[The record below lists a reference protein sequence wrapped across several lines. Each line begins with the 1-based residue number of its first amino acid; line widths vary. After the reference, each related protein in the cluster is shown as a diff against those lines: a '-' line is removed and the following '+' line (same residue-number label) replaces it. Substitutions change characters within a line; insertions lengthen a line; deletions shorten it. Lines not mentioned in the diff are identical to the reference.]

1 MSLEFKKIEVNSIQE
16 MLPFY
21 AMRHNMTCDS
31 VFLESYVWK
40 DYYNVRYAI
49 WENKALL
56 WLMENE
62 GRCFSAMPLC
72 REEDLPGAF
81 AAIEE
86 YFNEELGYPL
96 VINLADEYAVKYLNL
111 PEDKYLVE
119 EQVDSRD
126 YLYNGDAM
134 RSLAGKKLHKKKNRV
149 NAFKREYEGRYEY
162 RRLCCS
168 DSHDVWVFLDRWR
181 QQKGEEVEEH
191 LDYEVKGIHDILK
204 NCSEFS
210 IHMGGVYIDGQM
222 EAFTIGSYNPV
233 EHMAVIHIEKANP
246 EINGLYQ
253 FINQQFLIE
262 EFPEAEWV
270 NREDDMG
277 LEGLRKAKMTYY
289 PADYARKYLVE
300 QLLNGSK
307 GYHWAEQ
314 IANTTAGSVLA
325 YLDAEDKD
333 ETKHLWHMCFP
344 EDSESFIEYY
354 YKEKTKDNEILVKKD
369 NGLLISMVQ
378 YNPYAVKLRGRFW
391 KLDYLVGVATEESRR
406 REGHFR
412 DVFVKML
419 HDEEAAGKPITYL
432 VPVNP
437 AVYAPMGFTFI
448 GNVVSYELTE
458 EAKQTLTR
466 TVCQDTPEDCGRAA
480 VYMEQWLGA
489 RYEMYTRRD
498 VAYVSRLI
506 KELAS
511 ENGTLEFLEQ
521 DGRLVG
527 LDAYW
532 GWEVREHRLL
542 YAEDAYTVKTG
553 EKPWNMARL
562 TNIGALLAAFGL
574 KQAEQ
579 QGEEK
584 RMLTLCIRMN
594 DPILEMNNGEF
605 VWTIGETG
613 SSLKARKPEP
623 DTCGCTENVSI
634 WLETKPEEVITAGS
648 YYFKNGKHYIIYD
661 EILEGEEGSIRNT
674 IKANADSV
682 DMIKGGDARA
692 HMIFQENRPNVSCY
706 VTPYGQMIVGVTTD
720 RIKINEGPDHLKIQI
735 DYTLELN
742 YEQTSQSHIEIDVK
756 SKATAKLN
764 LKEQ

>member
-314 IANTTAGSVLA
+314 IANTTAGSVLT

-378 YNPYAVKLRGRFW
+378 YNPYAVKLRGRLW

-448 GNVVSYELTE
+448 GNVASYELTE
-458 EAKQTLTR
+458 KAKQTLTR

-480 VYMEQWLGA
+480 VYMGQWLGA

-498 VAYVSRLI
+498 AAYVSRLI

-579 QGEEK
+579 RGEEK
-584 RMLTLCIRMN
+584 RMLTLGIRMN

-634 WLETKPEEVITAGS
+634 WLETKPEELVSWLFGCRKAEEIWGGQLENKGLAEILAQVDTV
-648 YYFKNGKHYIIYD
+648 NGVYLD
-661 EILEGEEGSIRNT
+661 EI
-674 IKANADSV
+674 V
-682 DMIKGGDARA
+682 
-692 HMIFQENRPNVSCY
+692 
-706 VTPYGQMIVGVTTD
+706 
-720 RIKINEGPDHLKIQI
+720 
-735 DYTLELN
+735 
-742 YEQTSQSHIEIDVK
+742 
-756 SKATAKLN
+756 
-764 LKEQ
+764 

>member
-149 NAFKREYEGRYEY
+149 NAFKREYEGRYGY

-314 IANTTAGSVLA
+314 IANTTAGSVLT

-378 YNPYAVKLRGRFW
+378 YNPYAVKLRGRLW

-448 GNVVSYELTE
+448 GNVASYELTE
-458 EAKQTLTR
+458 EAKKTLTR

-498 VAYVSRLI
+498 AAYVSRLI

-553 EKPWNMARL
+553 EKLWNMARL

-584 RMLTLCIRMN
+584 RMLTLGIRMN

-634 WLETKPEEVITAGS
+634 WLETKPEELVSWLFGCRKAEEIWGGQLENKGLAEILAQVDTV
-648 YYFKNGKHYIIYD
+648 NGVYLD
-661 EILEGEEGSIRNT
+661 EI
-674 IKANADSV
+674 V
-682 DMIKGGDARA
+682 
-692 HMIFQENRPNVSCY
+692 
-706 VTPYGQMIVGVTTD
+706 
-720 RIKINEGPDHLKIQI
+720 
-735 DYTLELN
+735 
-742 YEQTSQSHIEIDVK
+742 
-756 SKATAKLN
+756 
-764 LKEQ
+764 

>member
-1 MSLEFKKIEVNSIQE
+1 MSLEFKKIEVNSIQK

-314 IANTTAGSVLA
+314 IANTTAGSVLT

-378 YNPYAVKLRGRFW
+378 YNPYAVKLRGRLW

-448 GNVVSYELTE
+448 GNVASYELTE
-458 EAKQTLTR
+458 EAKKTLTR

-498 VAYVSRLI
+498 AAYVSRLI

-579 QGEEK
+579 QGGEK
-584 RMLTLCIRMN
+584 RMLTLGIRMN

-634 WLETKPEEVITAGS
+634 WLETKPEELVSWLFGCRKAEEIWGGQFENKELAEILAQVDTV
-648 YYFKNGKHYIIYD
+648 NGVYLD
-661 EILEGEEGSIRNT
+661 EI
-674 IKANADSV
+674 V
-682 DMIKGGDARA
+682 
-692 HMIFQENRPNVSCY
+692 
-706 VTPYGQMIVGVTTD
+706 
-720 RIKINEGPDHLKIQI
+720 
-735 DYTLELN
+735 
-742 YEQTSQSHIEIDVK
+742 
-756 SKATAKLN
+756 
-764 LKEQ
+764 

>member
-1 MSLEFKKIEVNSIQE
+1 MKLEFKKIDVNSIQE

-81 AAIEE
+81 AAIEQ

-126 YLYNGDAM
+126 YLYNGDSM

-233 EHMAVIHIEKANP
+233 ENMAVIHIEKANP

-253 FINQQFLIE
+253 FINQQFLLE
-262 EFPEAEWV
+262 EFPEVEWV

-314 IANTTAGSVLA
+314 IANTTAGSVLT
-325 YLDAEDKD
+325 YLDQEDKS

-378 YNPYAVKLRGRFW
+378 YNPYAVKLRGRLW

-437 AVYAPMGFTFI
+437 DVYAPMGFTFI
-448 GNVVSYELTE
+448 GKVAAYELTE

-466 TVCQDTPEDCGRAA
+466 TVCQDTPEDCERAA
-480 VYMEQWLGA
+480 AYMEQWLGA

-498 VAYVSRLI
+498 AAYVSRLI

-521 DGRLVG
+521 DGELAG

-574 KQAEQ
+574 KKAEQ
-579 QGEEK
+579 GAENGT
-584 RMLTLCIRMN
+584 LTLGIRMN

-613 SSLKARKPEP
+613 SSLKVRKPEP
-623 DTCGCTENVSI
+623 DTCSCTENVSV
-634 WLETKPEEVITAGS
+634 WLETKPEELVSWLFGYQKAEELWGGQLENKELAEILAQVDTV
-648 YYFKNGKHYIIYD
+648 NGVYLD
-661 EILEGEEGSIRNT
+661 EI
-674 IKANADSV
+674 V
-682 DMIKGGDARA
+682 
-692 HMIFQENRPNVSCY
+692 
-706 VTPYGQMIVGVTTD
+706 
-720 RIKINEGPDHLKIQI
+720 
-735 DYTLELN
+735 
-742 YEQTSQSHIEIDVK
+742 
-756 SKATAKLN
+756 
-764 LKEQ
+764 

>member
-62 GRCFSAMPLC
+62 GHCFSAMPLC

-314 IANTTAGSVLA
+314 IANTTAGSVLT

-378 YNPYAVKLRGRFW
+378 YNPYAVKLRGRLW

-448 GNVVSYELTE
+448 GNVAFYELTE
-458 EAKQTLTR
+458 EAKKTLTR

-489 RYEMYTRRD
+489 QYEMYTRRD
-498 VAYVSRLI
+498 AAYVSRLI

-584 RMLTLCIRMN
+584 RMLTLGIRMN

-634 WLETKPEEVITAGS
+634 WLETKPEELVSWLFGCRKAEEIWGGQLENKGLAEILAQVDTV
-648 YYFKNGKHYIIYD
+648 NGVYLD
-661 EILEGEEGSIRNT
+661 EI
-674 IKANADSV
+674 V
-682 DMIKGGDARA
+682 
-692 HMIFQENRPNVSCY
+692 
-706 VTPYGQMIVGVTTD
+706 
-720 RIKINEGPDHLKIQI
+720 
-735 DYTLELN
+735 
-742 YEQTSQSHIEIDVK
+742 
-756 SKATAKLN
+756 
-764 LKEQ
+764 

>member
-233 EHMAVIHIEKANP
+233 ENMAVIHIEKANP

-314 IANTTAGSVLA
+314 IANTTAGSVLT

-378 YNPYAVKLRGRFW
+378 YNPYAVKLRGRLW

-412 DVFVKML
+412 DAFVKML

-448 GNVVSYELTE
+448 GNVASYELTE

-498 VAYVSRLI
+498 AAYVSRLI

-521 DGRLVG
+521 DGRLIG

-562 TNIGALLAAFGL
+562 TNIGALLAAFVL

-579 QGEEK
+579 QEEEK
-584 RMLTLCIRMN
+584 RMLTLGIRMN

-605 VWTIGETG
+605 VWTIGATG

-623 DTCGCTENVSI
+623 YTCGCTENVSI
-634 WLETKPEEVITAGS
+634 WLETKPEELVSWLFGCQKAEEIWGGQLENKGLAEILAQVDTV
-648 YYFKNGKHYIIYD
+648 NGVYLD
-661 EILEGEEGSIRNT
+661 EI
-674 IKANADSV
+674 V
-682 DMIKGGDARA
+682 
-692 HMIFQENRPNVSCY
+692 
-706 VTPYGQMIVGVTTD
+706 
-720 RIKINEGPDHLKIQI
+720 
-735 DYTLELN
+735 
-742 YEQTSQSHIEIDVK
+742 
-756 SKATAKLN
+756 
-764 LKEQ
+764 

>member
-62 GRCFSAMPLC
+62 GHCFSAMPLC

-168 DSHDVWVFLDRWR
+168 DSYDVWVFLDRWR

-314 IANTTAGSVLA
+314 IANTTAGSVLT

-378 YNPYAVKLRGRFW
+378 YNPYAVKLRGRLW

-448 GNVVSYELTE
+448 GNVAFYELTE

-498 VAYVSRLI
+498 AAYMSRFI

-579 QGEEK
+579 QGGEK
-584 RMLTLCIRMN
+584 RMLTLGIRMN

-634 WLETKPEEVITAGS
+634 WLETKPEELVSWLFGCRKAEEIWGGQFENKELAEILAQVDTV
-648 YYFKNGKHYIIYD
+648 NGVYLD
-661 EILEGEEGSIRNT
+661 EI
-674 IKANADSV
+674 V
-682 DMIKGGDARA
+682 
-692 HMIFQENRPNVSCY
+692 
-706 VTPYGQMIVGVTTD
+706 
-720 RIKINEGPDHLKIQI
+720 
-735 DYTLELN
+735 
-742 YEQTSQSHIEIDVK
+742 
-756 SKATAKLN
+756 
-764 LKEQ
+764 

>member
-314 IANTTAGSVLA
+314 IANTTAGSVLT

-378 YNPYAVKLRGRFW
+378 YNPYAVKLRGRLW

-448 GNVVSYELTE
+448 GNVASYELTE
-458 EAKQTLTR
+458 EAKKTLTR

-498 VAYVSRLI
+498 AAYVSRLI

-584 RMLTLCIRMN
+584 RILTLGIRMN

-623 DTCGCTENVSI
+623 NTCGCTENVSI
-634 WLETKPEEVITAGS
+634 WLETKPEELVSWLFGCRKAEEIWGGQLENKGLAEILAQVDTV
-648 YYFKNGKHYIIYD
+648 NGVYLD
-661 EILEGEEGSIRNT
+661 EI
-674 IKANADSV
+674 V
-682 DMIKGGDARA
+682 
-692 HMIFQENRPNVSCY
+692 
-706 VTPYGQMIVGVTTD
+706 
-720 RIKINEGPDHLKIQI
+720 
-735 DYTLELN
+735 
-742 YEQTSQSHIEIDVK
+742 
-756 SKATAKLN
+756 
-764 LKEQ
+764 

>member
-1 MSLEFKKIEVNSIQE
+1 MSLELKKIEVNSIQE

-21 AMRHNMTCDS
+21 ARRHNMTCDS

-314 IANTTAGSVLA
+314 IANTTAGSVLT

-378 YNPYAVKLRGRFW
+378 YNPYAVKLRGRLW

-448 GNVVSYELTE
+448 GNVASYELTE
-458 EAKQTLTR
+458 EAKKTLTR

-498 VAYVSRLI
+498 AAYVSRLI

-584 RMLTLCIRMN
+584 RMLTLGIRMN

-634 WLETKPEEVITAGS
+634 WLETKPEELVSWLFGCRKAEEIWGGQLENKGLAEILAQVDTV
-648 YYFKNGKHYIIYD
+648 NGVYLD
-661 EILEGEEGSIRNT
+661 EI
-674 IKANADSV
+674 V
-682 DMIKGGDARA
+682 
-692 HMIFQENRPNVSCY
+692 
-706 VTPYGQMIVGVTTD
+706 
-720 RIKINEGPDHLKIQI
+720 
-735 DYTLELN
+735 
-742 YEQTSQSHIEIDVK
+742 
-756 SKATAKLN
+756 
-764 LKEQ
+764 

>member
-314 IANTTAGSVLA
+314 IANTTAGSVLT

-378 YNPYAVKLRGRFW
+378 YNPYAVKLRGRLW

-448 GNVVSYELTE
+448 GNVASYELTE
-458 EAKQTLTR
+458 EAKKTLTR

-498 VAYVSRLI
+498 AAYVSRLI

-579 QGEEK
+579 QGGEK
-584 RMLTLCIRMN
+584 RMLTLGIRMN

-634 WLETKPEEVITAGS
+634 WLETKPEELVSWLFGCRKAEEIWGGQLENKGLAEILAQVDTV
-648 YYFKNGKHYIIYD
+648 NGVYLD
-661 EILEGEEGSIRNT
+661 EI
-674 IKANADSV
+674 V
-682 DMIKGGDARA
+682 
-692 HMIFQENRPNVSCY
+692 
-706 VTPYGQMIVGVTTD
+706 
-720 RIKINEGPDHLKIQI
+720 
-735 DYTLELN
+735 
-742 YEQTSQSHIEIDVK
+742 
-756 SKATAKLN
+756 
-764 LKEQ
+764 

>member
-314 IANTTAGSVLA
+314 IANTTAGSVLT

-378 YNPYAVKLRGRFW
+378 YNPYAVKLRGRLW
-391 KLDYLVGVATEESRR
+391 KLDYLVGVATEESRH

-448 GNVVSYELTE
+448 GNVASYELTE
-458 EAKQTLTR
+458 EAKKTLTR

-498 VAYVSRLI
+498 AAYVSRLI

-584 RMLTLCIRMN
+584 RMLTLGIRMN

-634 WLETKPEEVITAGS
+634 WLETKPEELVSWLFGCRKAEEIWGGQLENKGLAEILAQVDTV
-648 YYFKNGKHYIIYD
+648 NGVYLD
-661 EILEGEEGSIRNT
+661 EI
-674 IKANADSV
+674 V
-682 DMIKGGDARA
+682 
-692 HMIFQENRPNVSCY
+692 
-706 VTPYGQMIVGVTTD
+706 
-720 RIKINEGPDHLKIQI
+720 
-735 DYTLELN
+735 
-742 YEQTSQSHIEIDVK
+742 
-756 SKATAKLN
+756 
-764 LKEQ
+764 

>member
-314 IANTTAGSVLA
+314 IANTTAGSVLT

-333 ETKHLWHMCFP
+333 ETKHLWDMCFP

-378 YNPYAVKLRGRFW
+378 YNPYAVKLRGRLW

-448 GNVVSYELTE
+448 GNVASYELTE
-458 EAKQTLTR
+458 KAKQTLTR
-466 TVCQDTPEDCGRAA
+466 TVCQDTPGDCGRAA

-498 VAYVSRLI
+498 AAYVSRLI

-562 TNIGALLAAFGL
+562 TNIGALLTAFGL

-584 RMLTLCIRMN
+584 RMLTLGIRMN

-634 WLETKPEEVITAGS
+634 WLETKPEELVSWLFGCRKAEEIWGVQLENKGLAEILAKVNTV
-648 YYFKNGKHYIIYD
+648 NGVYLD
-661 EILEGEEGSIRNT
+661 EI
-674 IKANADSV
+674 V
-682 DMIKGGDARA
+682 
-692 HMIFQENRPNVSCY
+692 
-706 VTPYGQMIVGVTTD
+706 
-720 RIKINEGPDHLKIQI
+720 
-735 DYTLELN
+735 
-742 YEQTSQSHIEIDVK
+742 
-756 SKATAKLN
+756 
-764 LKEQ
+764 

>member
-1 MSLEFKKIEVNSIQE
+1 MSLEFKKIEVNSILE

-314 IANTTAGSVLA
+314 IANTTAGSVLT

-378 YNPYAVKLRGRFW
+378 YNPYAVKLRGRLW

-448 GNVVSYELTE
+448 GNVASYELTE
-458 EAKQTLTR
+458 EAKKTLTR

-498 VAYVSRLI
+498 AAYVSRLI

-584 RMLTLCIRMN
+584 RILTLGIRMN

-634 WLETKPEEVITAGS
+634 WLETKPEELVSWLFGCRKAEEIWGGQLENKGLAEILAQVDTV
-648 YYFKNGKHYIIYD
+648 NGVYLD
-661 EILEGEEGSIRNT
+661 EI
-674 IKANADSV
+674 V
-682 DMIKGGDARA
+682 
-692 HMIFQENRPNVSCY
+692 
-706 VTPYGQMIVGVTTD
+706 
-720 RIKINEGPDHLKIQI
+720 
-735 DYTLELN
+735 
-742 YEQTSQSHIEIDVK
+742 
-756 SKATAKLN
+756 
-764 LKEQ
+764 

>member
-233 EHMAVIHIEKANP
+233 ENMAVIHIEKANP

-262 EFPEAEWV
+262 EFPEVEWV

-314 IANTTAGSVLA
+314 IANTTAGSVLT

-378 YNPYAVKLRGRFW
+378 YNPYAVKLRGRLW

-412 DVFVKML
+412 DAFVKML

-448 GNVVSYELTE
+448 GNVASYELTE

-498 VAYVSRLI
+498 AAYVSRLI

-562 TNIGALLAAFGL
+562 TNIGALLATFGL

-584 RMLTLCIRMN
+584 RMLTLGIRMN

-623 DTCGCTENVSI
+623 DTCGCTEHVSI
-634 WLETKPEEVITAGS
+634 WLETKPEELVSWLFGCQKAEEIWGGQLENKGLAEILAQVDTV
-648 YYFKNGKHYIIYD
+648 NGVYLD
-661 EILEGEEGSIRNT
+661 EI
-674 IKANADSV
+674 V
-682 DMIKGGDARA
+682 
-692 HMIFQENRPNVSCY
+692 
-706 VTPYGQMIVGVTTD
+706 
-720 RIKINEGPDHLKIQI
+720 
-735 DYTLELN
+735 
-742 YEQTSQSHIEIDVK
+742 
-756 SKATAKLN
+756 
-764 LKEQ
+764 

>member
-62 GRCFSAMPLC
+62 GHCFSAMPLC

-210 IHMGGVYIDGQM
+210 IHMAGVYIDGQM

-314 IANTTAGSVLA
+314 IANTTAGSVLT

-378 YNPYAVKLRGRFW
+378 YNPYAVKLRGRLW

-448 GNVVSYELTE
+448 GNVASYELTE
-458 EAKQTLTR
+458 EAKKTLTR

-498 VAYVSRLI
+498 AAYVSRLI

-584 RMLTLCIRMN
+584 RMLTLGIRMN

-634 WLETKPEEVITAGS
+634 WLETKPEELVSWLFGCRKAEEIWGGQLENKGLAEILAQVDTV
-648 YYFKNGKHYIIYD
+648 NGVYLD
-661 EILEGEEGSIRNT
+661 EI
-674 IKANADSV
+674 V
-682 DMIKGGDARA
+682 
-692 HMIFQENRPNVSCY
+692 
-706 VTPYGQMIVGVTTD
+706 
-720 RIKINEGPDHLKIQI
+720 
-735 DYTLELN
+735 
-742 YEQTSQSHIEIDVK
+742 
-756 SKATAKLN
+756 
-764 LKEQ
+764 

>member
-1 MSLEFKKIEVNSIQE
+1 MSLEFKKIEVNSIQK

-314 IANTTAGSVLA
+314 IANTTAGSVLT

-378 YNPYAVKLRGRFW
+378 YNPYAVKLRGRLW

-448 GNVVSYELTE
+448 GNVASYELTE
-458 EAKQTLTR
+458 EAKKTLTR

-498 VAYVSRLI
+498 AAYVSRLI

-584 RMLTLCIRMN
+584 RMLTLGIRMN
-594 DPILEMNNGEF
+594 DSILEMNNGEF

-634 WLETKPEEVITAGS
+634 WLETKPEELVSWLFGCRKAEEIWGGQLENKGLAEILAQVDTV
-648 YYFKNGKHYIIYD
+648 NGVYLD
-661 EILEGEEGSIRNT
+661 EI
-674 IKANADSV
+674 V
-682 DMIKGGDARA
+682 
-692 HMIFQENRPNVSCY
+692 
-706 VTPYGQMIVGVTTD
+706 
-720 RIKINEGPDHLKIQI
+720 
-735 DYTLELN
+735 
-742 YEQTSQSHIEIDVK
+742 
-756 SKATAKLN
+756 
-764 LKEQ
+764 

>member
-314 IANTTAGSVLA
+314 IANTTAGSVLT

-378 YNPYAVKLRGRFW
+378 YNPYAVKLRGRLW
-391 KLDYLVGVATEESRR
+391 KLDYLVGVTTEESRR

-448 GNVVSYELTE
+448 GNVASYELTE
-458 EAKQTLTR
+458 EAKKTLTR

-498 VAYVSRLI
+498 AAYVSRLI

-584 RMLTLCIRMN
+584 RMLTLGIRMN

-634 WLETKPEEVITAGS
+634 WLETKPEELVSWLFGCRKAEEIWGGQLENKGLAEILAQVDTV
-648 YYFKNGKHYIIYD
+648 NGVYLD
-661 EILEGEEGSIRNT
+661 EI
-674 IKANADSV
+674 V
-682 DMIKGGDARA
+682 
-692 HMIFQENRPNVSCY
+692 
-706 VTPYGQMIVGVTTD
+706 
-720 RIKINEGPDHLKIQI
+720 
-735 DYTLELN
+735 
-742 YEQTSQSHIEIDVK
+742 
-756 SKATAKLN
+756 
-764 LKEQ
+764 

>member
-62 GRCFSAMPLC
+62 GHCFSAMPLC

-314 IANTTAGSVLA
+314 IANTTAGSVLT

-378 YNPYAVKLRGRFW
+378 YNPYAVKLRGRLW

-448 GNVVSYELTE
+448 GNVASYELTE
-458 EAKQTLTR
+458 KAKQTLTR

-498 VAYVSRLI
+498 AAYVSRLI

-584 RMLTLCIRMN
+584 RMLTLGIRMN

-634 WLETKPEEVITAGS
+634 WLETKPEELVSWLFGCRKAEEIWGGQLENKGLSEILAQVDTV
-648 YYFKNGKHYIIYD
+648 NGVYLD
-661 EILEGEEGSIRNT
+661 EI
-674 IKANADSV
+674 V
-682 DMIKGGDARA
+682 
-692 HMIFQENRPNVSCY
+692 
-706 VTPYGQMIVGVTTD
+706 
-720 RIKINEGPDHLKIQI
+720 
-735 DYTLELN
+735 
-742 YEQTSQSHIEIDVK
+742 
-756 SKATAKLN
+756 
-764 LKEQ
+764 

>member
-62 GRCFSAMPLC
+62 GHCFSAMPLC

-314 IANTTAGSVLA
+314 IANTTAGSVLT

-378 YNPYAVKLRGRFW
+378 YNPYAVKLRGRLW

-448 GNVVSYELTE
+448 GNVASYELTE

-498 VAYVSRLI
+498 AAYVSRLI

-584 RMLTLCIRMN
+584 RILTLGIRMN

-634 WLETKPEEVITAGS
+634 WLETKPEELVSWLFGCRKAEEIWGGQLENKGLAEILAQVDTV
-648 YYFKNGKHYIIYD
+648 NGVYLD
-661 EILEGEEGSIRNT
+661 EI
-674 IKANADSV
+674 V
-682 DMIKGGDARA
+682 
-692 HMIFQENRPNVSCY
+692 
-706 VTPYGQMIVGVTTD
+706 
-720 RIKINEGPDHLKIQI
+720 
-735 DYTLELN
+735 
-742 YEQTSQSHIEIDVK
+742 
-756 SKATAKLN
+756 
-764 LKEQ
+764 

>member
-1 MSLEFKKIEVNSIQE
+1 MSLEFKKIEVNSIQK

-314 IANTTAGSVLA
+314 IANTTAGSVLT

-378 YNPYAVKLRGRFW
+378 YNPYAVKLRGRLW

-448 GNVVSYELTE
+448 GNVAFYELTE

-498 VAYVSRLI
+498 AAYVSRLI

-553 EKPWNMARL
+553 EKLWNMARL

-579 QGEEK
+579 QGGEK
-584 RMLTLCIRMN
+584 RMLTLGIRMN

-634 WLETKPEEVITAGS
+634 WLEAKPEELVSWLFGCRKAEEIWGGQLENKGLAEILAQVDTV
-648 YYFKNGKHYIIYD
+648 NGVYLD
-661 EILEGEEGSIRNT
+661 EI
-674 IKANADSV
+674 V
-682 DMIKGGDARA
+682 
-692 HMIFQENRPNVSCY
+692 
-706 VTPYGQMIVGVTTD
+706 
-720 RIKINEGPDHLKIQI
+720 
-735 DYTLELN
+735 
-742 YEQTSQSHIEIDVK
+742 
-756 SKATAKLN
+756 
-764 LKEQ
+764 

>member
-262 EFPEAEWV
+262 EFSEAEWV

-314 IANTTAGSVLA
+314 IANTTAGSVLT

-378 YNPYAVKLRGRFW
+378 YNPYVVKLRGRLW

-406 REGHFR
+406 REGHFW

-448 GNVVSYELTE
+448 GNVASYELTE
-458 EAKQTLTR
+458 KAKQTLTR

-498 VAYVSRLI
+498 AAYVSRLI

-584 RMLTLCIRMN
+584 RMLTLGIRMN

-605 VWTIGETG
+605 VWTIGENG
-613 SSLKARKPEP
+613 SSLKVRKPEP
-623 DTCGCTENVSI
+623 DTCGCTENVSV
-634 WLETKPEEVITAGS
+634 WLETKPEELVSWLFGCQKAEEIWGGQFENKELAEILAQVDTV
-648 YYFKNGKHYIIYD
+648 NGVYLD
-661 EILEGEEGSIRNT
+661 EI
-674 IKANADSV
+674 V
-682 DMIKGGDARA
+682 
-692 HMIFQENRPNVSCY
+692 
-706 VTPYGQMIVGVTTD
+706 
-720 RIKINEGPDHLKIQI
+720 
-735 DYTLELN
+735 
-742 YEQTSQSHIEIDVK
+742 
-756 SKATAKLN
+756 
-764 LKEQ
+764 

>member
-314 IANTTAGSVLA
+314 IANTTAGSVLT

-378 YNPYAVKLRGRFW
+378 YNPYAVKLRGRLW

-437 AVYAPMGFTFI
+437 AVYAPMGFAFI
-448 GNVVSYELTE
+448 GNVASYELTE
-458 EAKQTLTR
+458 KAKQTLTR

-498 VAYVSRLI
+498 AAYVSRLI

-584 RMLTLCIRMN
+584 RMLTLGIRMN

-634 WLETKPEEVITAGS
+634 WLETKPEELVSWLFGCRKAEEIWGGQLENKGLAEILAQVDTV
-648 YYFKNGKHYIIYD
+648 NGVYLD
-661 EILEGEEGSIRNT
+661 EI
-674 IKANADSV
+674 V
-682 DMIKGGDARA
+682 
-692 HMIFQENRPNVSCY
+692 
-706 VTPYGQMIVGVTTD
+706 
-720 RIKINEGPDHLKIQI
+720 
-735 DYTLELN
+735 
-742 YEQTSQSHIEIDVK
+742 
-756 SKATAKLN
+756 
-764 LKEQ
+764 

>member
-62 GRCFSAMPLC
+62 GHCFSAMPLC

-314 IANTTAGSVLA
+314 IANTTAGSVLT

-378 YNPYAVKLRGRFW
+378 YNPYAVKLRGRLW

-448 GNVVSYELTE
+448 GNVAFYELTE

-498 VAYVSRLI
+498 AAYMSRFI

-562 TNIGALLAAFGL
+562 TNIGVLLAAFGL

-579 QGEEK
+579 QGGEK
-584 RMLTLCIRMN
+584 RMLTLGIRMN

-634 WLETKPEEVITAGS
+634 WLETKPEELVSWLFGCRKAEEIWGGQFENKELAEILAQVDTV
-648 YYFKNGKHYIIYD
+648 NGVYLD
-661 EILEGEEGSIRNT
+661 EI
-674 IKANADSV
+674 V
-682 DMIKGGDARA
+682 
-692 HMIFQENRPNVSCY
+692 
-706 VTPYGQMIVGVTTD
+706 
-720 RIKINEGPDHLKIQI
+720 
-735 DYTLELN
+735 
-742 YEQTSQSHIEIDVK
+742 
-756 SKATAKLN
+756 
-764 LKEQ
+764 

>member
-314 IANTTAGSVLA
+314 IANTTAGSVLT

-378 YNPYAVKLRGRFW
+378 YNPYVVKLRGRLW

-448 GNVVSYELTE
+448 GNVASYELTE
-458 EAKQTLTR
+458 EAKKTLTR

-498 VAYVSRLI
+498 AAYVSRLI

-532 GWEVREHRLL
+532 GWKVREHRLL

-584 RMLTLCIRMN
+584 RMLTLGIRMN

-634 WLETKPEEVITAGS
+634 WLETKPEELVSWLFGCRKAEEIWGGQLENKGLAEILAQVDTV
-648 YYFKNGKHYIIYD
+648 NGVYLD
-661 EILEGEEGSIRNT
+661 EI
-674 IKANADSV
+674 V
-682 DMIKGGDARA
+682 
-692 HMIFQENRPNVSCY
+692 
-706 VTPYGQMIVGVTTD
+706 
-720 RIKINEGPDHLKIQI
+720 
-735 DYTLELN
+735 
-742 YEQTSQSHIEIDVK
+742 
-756 SKATAKLN
+756 
-764 LKEQ
+764 

>member
-1 MSLEFKKIEVNSIQE
+1 

-314 IANTTAGSVLA
+314 IANTTAGSVLT

-378 YNPYAVKLRGRFW
+378 YNPYAVKLRGRLW

-448 GNVVSYELTE
+448 GNVASYELTE
-458 EAKQTLTR
+458 EAKKTLTR

-498 VAYVSRLI
+498 AAYVSRLI

-584 RMLTLCIRMN
+584 RMLTLGIRMN

-634 WLETKPEEVITAGS
+634 WLETKPEELVSWLFGCRKAEEIWGGQLENKGLAEILAQVDTV
-648 YYFKNGKHYIIYD
+648 NGVYLD
-661 EILEGEEGSIRNT
+661 EI
-674 IKANADSV
+674 V
-682 DMIKGGDARA
+682 
-692 HMIFQENRPNVSCY
+692 
-706 VTPYGQMIVGVTTD
+706 
-720 RIKINEGPDHLKIQI
+720 
-735 DYTLELN
+735 
-742 YEQTSQSHIEIDVK
+742 
-756 SKATAKLN
+756 
-764 LKEQ
+764 

>member
-314 IANTTAGSVLA
+314 IANTTAGSVLT

-378 YNPYAVKLRGRFW
+378 YNPYAVKLRGRLW

-448 GNVVSYELTE
+448 GNVASYELTE
-458 EAKQTLTR
+458 KAKQTLTR

-498 VAYVSRLI
+498 AAYVSRLI

-562 TNIGALLAAFGL
+562 TNIGALLTAFGL

-584 RMLTLCIRMN
+584 RMLTLGIRMN
-594 DPILEMNNGEF
+594 DSILEMNNGEF

-634 WLETKPEEVITAGS
+634 WLETKPEELVSWLFGCRKAEEIWGVQLENKGLAEILAQVDTV
-648 YYFKNGKHYIIYD
+648 NGVYLD
-661 EILEGEEGSIRNT
+661 EI
-674 IKANADSV
+674 V
-682 DMIKGGDARA
+682 
-692 HMIFQENRPNVSCY
+692 
-706 VTPYGQMIVGVTTD
+706 
-720 RIKINEGPDHLKIQI
+720 
-735 DYTLELN
+735 
-742 YEQTSQSHIEIDVK
+742 
-756 SKATAKLN
+756 
-764 LKEQ
+764 

>member
-56 WLMENE
+56 GLMENE

-314 IANTTAGSVLA
+314 IANTTAGSVLT

-378 YNPYAVKLRGRFW
+378 YNPYAVKLRGRLW

-448 GNVVSYELTE
+448 GNVASYELTE
-458 EAKQTLTR
+458 EAKKTLTR

-498 VAYVSRLI
+498 AAYVSRLI

-584 RMLTLCIRMN
+584 RMLTLGIRMN

-634 WLETKPEEVITAGS
+634 WLETKPEELVSWLFGCRKAEEIWGGQLENKGLAEILAQVDTV
-648 YYFKNGKHYIIYD
+648 NGVYLD
-661 EILEGEEGSIRNT
+661 EI
-674 IKANADSV
+674 V
-682 DMIKGGDARA
+682 
-692 HMIFQENRPNVSCY
+692 
-706 VTPYGQMIVGVTTD
+706 
-720 RIKINEGPDHLKIQI
+720 
-735 DYTLELN
+735 
-742 YEQTSQSHIEIDVK
+742 
-756 SKATAKLN
+756 
-764 LKEQ
+764 

>member
-1 MSLEFKKIEVNSIQE
+1 
-16 MLPFY
+16 
-21 AMRHNMTCDS
+21 
-31 VFLESYVWK
+31 
-40 DYYNVRYAI
+40 
-49 WENKALL
+49 
-56 WLMENE
+56 
-62 GRCFSAMPLC
+62 
-72 REEDLPGAF
+72 
-81 AAIEE
+81 
-86 YFNEELGYPL
+86 
-96 VINLADEYAVKYLNL
+96 
-111 PEDKYLVE
+111 
-119 EQVDSRD
+119 
-126 YLYNGDAM
+126 
-134 RSLAGKKLHKKKNRV
+134 
-149 NAFKREYEGRYEY
+149 
-162 RRLCCS
+162 
-168 DSHDVWVFLDRWR
+168 
-181 QQKGEEVEEH
+181 
-191 LDYEVKGIHDILK
+191 
-204 NCSEFS
+204 
-210 IHMGGVYIDGQM
+210 MGGVYIDGQL

-314 IANTTAGSVLA
+314 IANTTAGSVLT

-344 EDSESFIEYY
+344 EDSERFIEYY

-378 YNPYAVKLRGRFW
+378 YNPYAVKLRGRLW

-448 GNVVSYELTE
+448 GNVAFYELTE
-458 EAKQTLTR
+458 KAKQTLTR

-480 VYMEQWLGA
+480 VYMEQWLGV

-498 VAYVSRLI
+498 AAYVSRLI

-584 RMLTLCIRMN
+584 RMLTLGIRMN

-634 WLETKPEEVITAGS
+634 WLETKPEELVSWLFGCRKAEEIWGGQLENKGLAEILAQVDTV
-648 YYFKNGKHYIIYD
+648 NGVYLD
-661 EILEGEEGSIRNT
+661 EI
-674 IKANADSV
+674 V
-682 DMIKGGDARA
+682 
-692 HMIFQENRPNVSCY
+692 
-706 VTPYGQMIVGVTTD
+706 
-720 RIKINEGPDHLKIQI
+720 
-735 DYTLELN
+735 
-742 YEQTSQSHIEIDVK
+742 
-756 SKATAKLN
+756 
-764 LKEQ
+764 

>member
-314 IANTTAGSVLA
+314 IANTTAGSVLT

-378 YNPYAVKLRGRFW
+378 YNPYAVKLRGRLW

-448 GNVVSYELTE
+448 GNVASYELTE
-458 EAKQTLTR
+458 EAKKTLTR

-480 VYMEQWLGA
+480 VYMGQWLGA

-498 VAYVSRLI
+498 AAYVSRLI

-579 QGEEK
+579 RGEEK
-584 RMLTLCIRMN
+584 RMLTLGIRMN

-634 WLETKPEEVITAGS
+634 WLETKPEELVSWLFGCRKAEEIWGGQLENKGLAEILAQVDTV
-648 YYFKNGKHYIIYD
+648 NGVYLD
-661 EILEGEEGSIRNT
+661 EI
-674 IKANADSV
+674 V
-682 DMIKGGDARA
+682 
-692 HMIFQENRPNVSCY
+692 
-706 VTPYGQMIVGVTTD
+706 
-720 RIKINEGPDHLKIQI
+720 
-735 DYTLELN
+735 
-742 YEQTSQSHIEIDVK
+742 
-756 SKATAKLN
+756 
-764 LKEQ
+764 

>member
-1 MSLEFKKIEVNSIQE
+1 MSLEFKKIEVNSIQK

-314 IANTTAGSVLA
+314 IANTTAGSVLT

-378 YNPYAVKLRGRFW
+378 YNPYAVKLRGRLW

-448 GNVVSYELTE
+448 GNVASYELTE
-458 EAKQTLTR
+458 KAKQTLTR

-498 VAYVSRLI
+498 AAYVSRLI

-579 QGEEK
+579 RGEEK
-584 RMLTLCIRMN
+584 RMLTLGIRMN

-623 DTCGCTENVSI
+623 NTCGCTENVSI
-634 WLETKPEEVITAGS
+634 WLETKPEELVSWLFGCRKAEEIWGGQLENKGLAEILAQVDTV
-648 YYFKNGKHYIIYD
+648 NGVYLD
-661 EILEGEEGSIRNT
+661 EI
-674 IKANADSV
+674 V
-682 DMIKGGDARA
+682 
-692 HMIFQENRPNVSCY
+692 
-706 VTPYGQMIVGVTTD
+706 
-720 RIKINEGPDHLKIQI
+720 
-735 DYTLELN
+735 
-742 YEQTSQSHIEIDVK
+742 
-756 SKATAKLN
+756 
-764 LKEQ
+764 

>member
-314 IANTTAGSVLA
+314 IANTTAGSVLT

-378 YNPYAVKLRGRFW
+378 YNPYAVKLRGRLW

-448 GNVVSYELTE
+448 GNVASYELTE

-498 VAYVSRLI
+498 AAYVSRLI

-584 RMLTLCIRMN
+584 RMLTLGIRMN

-605 VWTIGETG
+605 VWTIGENG
-613 SSLKARKPEP
+613 SSLKVRKTEP

-634 WLETKPEEVITAGS
+634 WLETKPEELVSWLFGCRKAEEIWGGQFENKGLAEILAQVDTV
-648 YYFKNGKHYIIYD
+648 NGVYLD
-661 EILEGEEGSIRNT
+661 EI
-674 IKANADSV
+674 V
-682 DMIKGGDARA
+682 
-692 HMIFQENRPNVSCY
+692 
-706 VTPYGQMIVGVTTD
+706 
-720 RIKINEGPDHLKIQI
+720 
-735 DYTLELN
+735 
-742 YEQTSQSHIEIDVK
+742 
-756 SKATAKLN
+756 
-764 LKEQ
+764 

>member
-1 MSLEFKKIEVNSIQE
+1 MSLEFKKIEVNSIQK

-62 GRCFSAMPLC
+62 GHCFSAMPLC

-314 IANTTAGSVLA
+314 IANTTAGSVLT

-378 YNPYAVKLRGRFW
+378 YNPYAVKLRGRLW

-448 GNVVSYELTE
+448 GNVAFYELTE

-498 VAYVSRLI
+498 AAYMSRFI

-579 QGEEK
+579 QGGEK
-584 RMLTLCIRMN
+584 RMLTLGIRMN

-634 WLETKPEEVITAGS
+634 WLETKPEELVSWLFGCRKAEEIWGGQFENKELAEILAQVDTV
-648 YYFKNGKHYIIYD
+648 NGVYLD
-661 EILEGEEGSIRNT
+661 EI
-674 IKANADSV
+674 V
-682 DMIKGGDARA
+682 
-692 HMIFQENRPNVSCY
+692 
-706 VTPYGQMIVGVTTD
+706 
-720 RIKINEGPDHLKIQI
+720 
-735 DYTLELN
+735 
-742 YEQTSQSHIEIDVK
+742 
-756 SKATAKLN
+756 
-764 LKEQ
+764 

>member
-314 IANTTAGSVLA
+314 IANTTAGSVLT

-378 YNPYAVKLRGRFW
+378 YNPYAVKLRGHLW

-448 GNVVSYELTE
+448 GNVASYELTE

-466 TVCQDTPEDCGRAA
+466 TVCQDRPEDCGRAA

-498 VAYVSRLI
+498 AAYVSRLI

-579 QGEEK
+579 RGEEK
-584 RMLTLCIRMN
+584 RMLTLGIRMN

-634 WLETKPEEVITAGS
+634 WLETKPEELVSWLFGCRKAEEIWGGQLENKGLAEILAQVDTV
-648 YYFKNGKHYIIYD
+648 NGVYLD
-661 EILEGEEGSIRNT
+661 EI
-674 IKANADSV
+674 V
-682 DMIKGGDARA
+682 
-692 HMIFQENRPNVSCY
+692 
-706 VTPYGQMIVGVTTD
+706 
-720 RIKINEGPDHLKIQI
+720 
-735 DYTLELN
+735 
-742 YEQTSQSHIEIDVK
+742 
-756 SKATAKLN
+756 
-764 LKEQ
+764 

>member
-1 MSLEFKKIEVNSIQE
+1 MSLEFKKIEVNSIQK

-204 NCSEFS
+204 NCSESS

-314 IANTTAGSVLA
+314 IANTTAGSVLT

-378 YNPYAVKLRGRFW
+378 YNPYAVKLRGRLW

-448 GNVVSYELTE
+448 GNVASYELTE
-458 EAKQTLTR
+458 EAKKTLTR

-498 VAYVSRLI
+498 AAYVSRLI

-553 EKPWNMARL
+553 EKLWNMARL

-584 RMLTLCIRMN
+584 RMLTLGIRMN

-623 DTCGCTENVSI
+623 NTCGCTENVSI
-634 WLETKPEEVITAGS
+634 WLEAKPEELVSWLFGCRKAEEIWGGQLENKGLAEILAQVDTV
-648 YYFKNGKHYIIYD
+648 NGVYLD
-661 EILEGEEGSIRNT
+661 EI
-674 IKANADSV
+674 V
-682 DMIKGGDARA
+682 
-692 HMIFQENRPNVSCY
+692 
-706 VTPYGQMIVGVTTD
+706 
-720 RIKINEGPDHLKIQI
+720 
-735 DYTLELN
+735 
-742 YEQTSQSHIEIDVK
+742 
-756 SKATAKLN
+756 
-764 LKEQ
+764 

>member
-21 AMRHNMTCDS
+21 AMRHNMTCDI
-31 VFLESYVWK
+31 VFLERYVLK

-314 IANTTAGSVLA
+314 IANTTAGSVLT

-378 YNPYAVKLRGRFW
+378 YNPYAVKLRGRLW

-448 GNVVSYELTE
+448 GNVASYELTE
-458 EAKQTLTR
+458 KAKQTLTR

-498 VAYVSRLI
+498 AAYVSRLI

-584 RMLTLCIRMN
+584 RILTLGIRMN

-634 WLETKPEEVITAGS
+634 WLETKPEELVSWLFGCRKAEEIWGGQLENKGLAEILAQVDTV
-648 YYFKNGKHYIIYD
+648 NGVYLD
-661 EILEGEEGSIRNT
+661 EI
-674 IKANADSV
+674 V
-682 DMIKGGDARA
+682 
-692 HMIFQENRPNVSCY
+692 
-706 VTPYGQMIVGVTTD
+706 
-720 RIKINEGPDHLKIQI
+720 
-735 DYTLELN
+735 
-742 YEQTSQSHIEIDVK
+742 
-756 SKATAKLN
+756 
-764 LKEQ
+764 